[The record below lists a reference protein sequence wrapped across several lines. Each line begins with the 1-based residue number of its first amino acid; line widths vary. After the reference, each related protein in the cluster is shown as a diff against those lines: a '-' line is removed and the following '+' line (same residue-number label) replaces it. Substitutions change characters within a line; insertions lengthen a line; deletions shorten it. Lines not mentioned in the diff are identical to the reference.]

1 MNLLISESSV
11 VAVTP
16 PRIWGIFGKM
26 QEYVDVSL
34 AVGKLRAAAVCS

>member
-1 MNLLISESSV
+1 VDLLISESSV

-16 PRIWGIFGKM
+16 PRIWEIFGKM